1 MGKWISRLQV
11 SFLEF
16 LIKFCYFW
24 WKFLGIFTPSSF
36 PWMQTFRWNV
46 RMFPVIKQI
55 LDWVRSGHISLK
67 KLHTKHIQEYAN
79 KTEPVGQDP
88 WECICWRWSKFL
100 RKAHA
105 PVMMLWT
112 WLIQDLVRVIWQLA
126 LGKSLVAMIWNVHPV
141 LETSKCQKGAWFY
154 WFS

>member
-1 MGKWISRLQV
+1 MEVPRYLYTL
-11 SFLEF
+11 F
-16 LIKFCYFW
+16 
-24 WKFLGIFTPSSF
+24 
-36 PWMQTFRWNV
+36 
-46 RMFPVIKQI
+46 
-55 LDWVRSGHISLK
+55 ISLDANFQMK
-67 KLHTKHIQEYAN
+67 CKNVSSDKADPGLSKEWAYFIEETAYKAHIQEYAN